1 MKAKRSNPLF
11 ARFFRSNTL
20 TTAVVVSLTGFAM
33 QPTASAANLYW
44 DTNGATADSGNAGG
58 TWDSGTNWT
67 ADGSGA
73 SGTIGWT
80 DGESAVFA
88 AGTDGTG
95 AYTVTIAGTVT
106 TPSILAEE
114 AGGKT
119 IAGGTIN
126 IGGGSINTAV
136 AGNGN
141 VFTISSIIAGS
152 GGLTLAA
159 NGDTSQTG
167 GGVGG
172 ALLLSGA
179 NTISGDITITSGVV
193 RSNSGFGGSGN
204 KIILSG
210 GGIVDTGANT
220 NFANNIEVP
229 AGKTGV
235 YRTYGGVTT
244 AQISGTITGS
254 GDLMRT
260 DGGTLT
266 INGNASAFTGK
277 LINARGTLIL
287 GATSTNWSNAD
298 VLQTDGGN
306 VLRLGAAG
314 DTTIKSL
321 TSDRDVVIPFG
332 SRLNILSG
340 TYTTVGAGVDNNG
353 WWAQGT
359 TAGNAAAT
367 GSITSSS
374 GSLTLTNGAATGN
387 LPTTDNQLRLK
398 IVDFDGST
406 PLAFTKNHNNSL
418 GLDLPST
425 YTGGTTINGGRI
437 NTANVNAFGTGVVT
451 VNSGGQAYLTVGAGT
466 YASNFVINGLGATET
481 AGVLG
486 AIRFQNNTVSGSINV
501 ASAARVG
508 AYNSTGTHSGAL
520 TGSADL
526 QINSNDANFNGT
538 INFTGDTSAYSGTM
552 TVTQGALNVA
562 ASNLG
567 GNLVLEGRTATAA
580 AGATVTAAGTTAT
593 VNGNIAGSVTANG
606 GTATADG
613 VAAIATAGGGT
624 ATVNGSI
631 GGNLTIN
638 GGTANA
644 TNDGVA
650 TASGGFVTANGP
662 ITGNVTVGDGATLAG
677 EPTVTGSLSLGASN
691 GSTLRIKAGT
701 AGFLNAEAVTL
712 TGANT
717 VILDTLPTAPGP
729 FVVLGYNTLTSG
741 DESNFVVP
749 SGIFRGNPQ
758 VVHDDTNKVFT
769 LELNSQVRTWNGA
782 ISTDWNT
789 TEENWDEGEQ
799 KFFSG
804 DEVVFA
810 DNGVGTVN
818 LIGNL
823 APQSVKMQNTVGNN
837 FAFAGA
843 GGIVGSTGI
852 AMTGGGNL
860 TLGGV
865 NSFSGAVTVSAGQ
878 LTLSSP
884 QALGQTSGVTVAAG
898 TRVDLAGQGVGN
910 TTNTT
915 WIIAGE
921 GSDGAGGLGAVTNS
935 AGDIYEDSSINNLTL
950 AANAE
955 IGGNN
960 GRFDVGRNGI
970 NGSGGLINGAGFT
983 LTKVGSNSMV
993 FRGPATNIS
1002 YVINAG
1008 MLTFEDYDTASGT
1021 NPIIVNTPPVQ
1032 DPPILS
1038 VVGSYGNRTLPND
1051 VTLNT
1056 GTRLI
1061 SQAGNG
1067 IWTGTVTA
1075 AAGATFQADGNL
1087 VLDGALVSSSD
1098 LVKNG
1103 GGALVLQNDGSS
1115 FSGKVLNNAGTLR
1128 VESNASLGS
1137 YAGADAIT
1145 IVGTLQSGT
1154 IAALASATVGSAT
1167 KGITQTGNVTYDGG
1181 AGNTLTVDGAIT
1193 GLGNV
1198 VKANNTS
1205 TAIFNKNISVAG
1217 LLNANGGAQTFNGNV
1232 TLGGTFEVGTDIV
1245 TNLNSP
1251 TWTAP
1256 GGFKAWT
1263 GVTNIN
1269 VGTGTLQDMEIQQGT
1284 GQPHT
1289 VNHIAGALAVAT
1301 DIRIGHWG
1309 GATSVYNMSGGSITQ
1324 PDTVTNPTDEGQA
1337 NLFLGIDG
1345 TGVLNHSGGTINT
1358 TSMVVDGRGDTA
1370 GDDIY
1375 AMTGGRLNMGK
1386 WGIRSGNAGVSKQI
1400 QLGGGIVGAS
1410 ADWVSGMAM
1419 TLTGTNGDVTFNTLD
1434 SVDATT
1440 PRNITLTGVLGGS
1453 GGLVKTGAGIL
1464 TLNNAA
1470 NTFTGTALVNGG
1482 RLFVNSGA
1490 AAAGSLR
1497 TAAGGTLQA
1506 GTVAGPGLATTT
1518 NLTLDGGNA
1527 DFRIGNTT
1535 DMIVVSGSFT
1545 APTATAIRAIPGNA
1559 IAAPQTFDIIDYS
1572 GTFTGLANLTFASS
1586 NPHLTGELIND
1597 EINTVIQVK
1606 INTADTVTWKGN
1618 VNGNWDVNTTSNW
1631 VLGSDGVT
1639 SSKYYDVDVVKF
1651 DDGGIGTPTVSL
1663 VGTINPATM
1672 TVENTAGNYTF
1683 QGSGI
1688 GGSGGLTKTGG
1699 GTLTLLT
1706 NNTFTGP
1713 VSIQGG
1719 RVVVGN
1725 GGADGTLGGTGNVPL
1740 ADGTSLAFNRTGATL
1755 FPTSRLIT
1763 GGGSVEKDGTGSL
1776 ELQGINSFTGG
1787 LTINGGSVIL
1797 STSGGDA
1804 GVVGGTVTVN
1814 SGGTLSGTSNNAFG
1828 YGANRIQTLN
1838 INGGTVTTSANG
1850 DQGWGITV
1858 NMTSGTLGS
1867 TGPGYYSLGG
1877 GSSVN
1882 ILASANPAMVSGAIR
1897 IREGNAGDLLPFSV
1911 ADGAAA
1917 VDLTVSESI
1926 SEQGGVRGISKTG
1939 PGTMEMAGANTFSG
1953 PVNVG
1958 EGTLL
1963 YTRPVHS
1970 VIPNALTGSGGT
1982 LVHNSPQELVLS
1994 GDGSAFGGTIDAN
2007 GKIVRLV
2014 GDTSGS
2020 GTDGT
2025 LALEGGTLALGL
2037 NTEGLLFYGT
2047 LAGETMNTTPL
2058 DTTVLSDSA
2067 AALHG
2072 GIAGNTTNAY
2082 DGEIY
2087 LTAGDW
2093 SFGENVDDAVYV
2105 NINGVTLINDNQ
2117 WNVPTTGTFTAPADG
2132 WYSITLRVQNGGG
2145 GNGPVDAWATA
2156 GIGIGIKTGPG
2167 STNVADYT
2175 KFNIGALGTKCR
2187 VVRAA
2192 GTHTMAGGLTLGG
2205 GVANTINTGD
2215 GSLAINGVITGGA
2228 SDSLVKIG
2236 TGTLALNG
2244 ANTYS
2249 GDTLVSA
2256 GVLAV
2261 DGTSIRNSS
2270 KLVIDGGTVEVTG
2283 NELVGSLFFG
2293 AAQQGDGTYGSSLS
2307 SATFKNDALF
2317 SGTGVIVVGGTA
2329 GYSDWASINAPT
2341 GTPGD
2346 DFDGDGVSNGVEW
2359 VLGGGKDTNDI
2370 GKLPKLSTT
2379 GGNLVFTFKRDQ
2391 ASISPDTS
2399 LKIDVGTD
2407 LASWPV
2413 SYPVPDAPVA
2423 NNPGVSVVDNLD
2435 GTDTVTLTVPQA
2447 PDAKKFARL
2456 NVVID

>member
-33 QPTASAANLYW
+33 QPSASAGNLYW
-44 DTNGATADSGNAGG
+44 DTNGVDAGSGNAGG

-67 ADGSGA
+67 TDASGA
-73 SGTIGWT
+73 SGTSAWL

-88 AGTDGTG
+88 AGTDGVG

-106 TPSILAEE
+106 TPSILLEE
-114 AGGKT
+114 GGGK
-119 IAGGTIN
+119 IISGGSIN
-126 IGGGSINTAV
+126 IGGGSINTVAV
-136 AGNGN
+136 GAG
-141 VFTISSIIAGS
+141 VTPDISSILTGS
-152 GGLTLAA
+152 GGLTVAG
-159 NGDTSQTG
+159 NGDMSATG
-167 GGVGG
+167 GGAPGML
-172 ALLLSGA
+172 ALSGA
-179 NTISGDITITSGVV
+179 NTFVGDMTITAGLV
-193 RSNSGFGGSGN
+193 RLNSGFGDAAN
-204 KIILSG
+204 KIILDG
-210 GGIVDTGANT
+210 GGIIDNNLSLTSTRAIVAGAAGGTIRLWGSATT
-220 NFANNIEVP
+220 NLNGP
-229 AGKTGV
+229 
-235 YRTYGGVTT
+235 
-244 AQISGTITGS
+244 ITGS
-254 GDLMRT
+254 GSLVHT
-260 DGGTLT
+260 DGGTLRL
-266 INGNASAFTGK
+266 GGDGSAYTGTFT
-277 LINARGTLIL
+277 NARGNLHL
-287 GATSTNWSNAD
+287 VSTDWSGMD
-298 VLQTDGGN
+298 LVCTDGGN
-306 VLRLGAAG
+306 VTSIVSAG

-321 TSDRDVVIPFG
+321 ASDRDVVINSG
-332 SRLNILSG
+332 ARLNISTG
-340 TYTTVGAGVDNNG
+340 IYNAVAGADINNFWMQGAGKL
-353 WWAQGT
+353 
-359 TAGNAAAT
+359 
-367 GSITSSS
+367 TSSS
-374 GSLTLTNGAATGN
+374 GTLTLNWNTSYTVAGDQSVRVI
-387 LPTTDNQLRLK
+387 LE
-398 IVDFDGST
+398 DFDGAT
-406 PLAFTKNHNNSL
+406 PLTVVKNGPGGLNNY
-418 GLDLPST
+418 DKANT
-425 YTGGTTINGGRI
+425 YTGGTIINGGRI
-437 NTANVNAFGTGVVT
+437 AAANAGAFGTGLVT
-451 VNSGGQAYLTVGAGT
+451 INSGGQAYLTVGAGT
-466 YASNFVINGLGATET
+466 YPNNFVINGLGATEG

-508 AYNSTGTHSGAL
+508 AYGANGTHTGAL

-526 QINSNDANFNGT
+526 EINSNDANFNGT
-538 INFTGDTSAYSGTM
+538 INFNGDTSGYTGTM
-552 TVTQGALNVA
+552 TLTQGTANIGA
-562 ASNLG
+562 PNFG
-567 GNLVLEGRTATAA
+567 GNLVLQGRTATAVDNIV
-580 AGATVTAAGTTAT
+580 TVAGTTST
-593 VNGNIAGSVTANG
+593 VAGNIAGSVTVNG
-606 GTATADG
+606 GTASADG
-613 VAAIATAGGGT
+613 AAAVATAGGGT
-624 ATVNGSI
+624 VTINGTI
-631 GGNLTIN
+631 AGNLTIN
-638 GGTANA
+638 GGIKTELNGGTANA
-644 TNDGVA
+644 I
-650 TASGGFVTANGP
+650 GGSATANGP

-677 EPTVTGSLSLGASN
+677 EPTVTGSLELGATT
-691 GSTLRIKAGT
+691 GSTLRIKADT
-701 AGFLNAEAVTL
+701 TSFLNAGSVTL
-712 TGANT
+712 AGVNT
-717 VILDTLPTAPGP
+717 VVLDTLPLAPGP
-729 FVVLGYNTLTSG
+729 FVVLGYTTLTNG
-741 DESNFVVP
+741 DETNFVVP

-758 VVHDDTNKVFT
+758 VLHDDSNKIFT
-769 LELNSQVRTWNGA
+769 LELNSQTRTWNGA

-789 TEENWDEGEQ
+789 AEENWDEGDQ
-799 KFFSG
+799 RFFSG
-804 DEVVFA
+804 DDVVFA

-823 APQSVKMQNTVGNN
+823 APLSLKMQNTVGNN

-865 NSFSGAVTVSAGQ
+865 NSFSGAVTVSSGL
-878 LTLSSP
+878 LTLASP

-898 TRVDLAGQGVGN
+898 AMVDLAGQGVGN
-910 TTNTT
+910 ITNTT
-915 WIIAGE
+915 WTIAGN
-921 GSDGAGGLGAVTNS
+921 GSDGAGGEGAVTNS
-935 AGDIYEDSSINNLTL
+935 GGAVFEDSSINYLTL

-970 NGSGGLINGAGFT
+970 NGTGGLIDGAGFT
-983 LTKVGSNSMV
+983 LTKVGTNSMV

-1002 YVINAG
+1002 YVINSG

-1021 NPIIVNTPPVQ
+1021 NPIVVNTPPVL

-1038 VVGSYGNRTLPND
+1038 VVGTYGNRTIGND

-1061 SQAGNG
+1061 SQAGNS
-1067 IWTGTVTA
+1067 IWTGTITA
-1075 AAGATFQADGNL
+1075 ASGTTFQADGNL

-1103 GGALVLQNDGSS
+1103 GGVLVLQNDASA
-1115 FSGKVLNNAGTLR
+1115 FSGKILNNTGALR
-1128 VESNASLGS
+1128 VEANASLGS

-1145 IVGTLQSGT
+1145 MGAGTTLQGGT
-1154 IAALASATVGSAT
+1154 ITALASATVGSST
-1167 KGITQTGNVTYDGG
+1167 QGITQNGNVNYDAG
-1181 AGNTLTVDGAIT
+1181 AGNTLTVDGAVT

-1198 VKANNTS
+1198 IKPNNTG
-1205 TAIFNKNISVAG
+1205 TLIFNKDVTVAG
-1217 LLNANGGAQTFNGNV
+1217 LVNANGGAQTFNGNL
-1232 TLGGTFEVGTDIV
+1232 TLGGAIEVGSDIV
-1245 TNLNSP
+1245 TTINSP
-1251 TWTAP
+1251 TLTAP

-1263 GVTNIN
+1263 GTTNLNI
-1269 VGTGTLQDMEIQQGT
+1269 GTGSILDIQLQEGS

-1289 VNHIAGALAVAT
+1289 FNHIAGDLAVAT

-1309 GATSVYNMSGGSITQ
+1309 GATSVYNMSGGSLTQ
-1324 PDTVTNPTDEGQA
+1324 PDTVTNPTAEDQA

-1345 TGVLNHSGGTINT
+1345 TGILNHSGGTINT

-1386 WGIRSGNAGVSKQI
+1386 WGIRSGNAGVTKQI

-1410 ADWVSGMAM
+1410 ADWGSGQAM

-1482 RLFVNSGA
+1482 RLFVNSGG
-1490 AAAGSLR
+1490 AAAGTLK

-1506 GTVAGPGLATTT
+1506 GTVAGPGVATTT

-1535 DMIVVSGSFT
+1535 DKIVVSGSFT
-1545 APTATAIRAIPGNA
+1545 ATSPTAIRAIPGNA
-1559 IAAPQTFDIIDYS
+1559 ITAPQTFDIIDYS
-1572 GTFTGLANLTFASS
+1572 GTFTDLANLSFASS

-1597 EINTVIQVK
+1597 EANSVIQVK

-1651 DDGGIGTPTVSL
+1651 DDGGIATPTVTL
-1663 VGTINPATM
+1663 VGTIIPATVS
-1672 TVENTAGNYTF
+1672 VENTAGNYTF

-1688 GGSGGLTKTGG
+1688 GGSGGLTKTGD
-1699 GTLTLLT
+1699 GTLTLLN
-1706 NNTFTGP
+1706 NNTYTGL

-1725 GGADGTLGGTGNVPL
+1725 GGPDGTLGGTGNIPL
-1740 ADGTSLAFNRTGATL
+1740 ADGTSIAFNRTGATI
-1755 FPTSRLIT
+1755 FPTSRVFT
-1763 GGGSVEKDGTGSL
+1763 GGGYVEKDGAGSV
-1776 ELQGINSFTGG
+1776 EFQGINSFTGG

-1797 STSGGDA
+1797 STSGGAA
-1804 GVVGGTVTVN
+1804 GVVRGTVTVN
-1814 SGGTLSGTSNNAFG
+1814 NGGTLSATSGNAFG
-1828 YGANRIQTLN
+1828 WGADRIQTIN

-1850 DQGWGITV
+1850 DQGWGLTV
-1858 NMTSGTLGS
+1858 NLTAGTLGS
-1867 TGPGYYSLGG
+1867 TGAGYYSLGG
-1877 GSSVN
+1877 GSAVN
-1882 ILASANPAMVSGAIR
+1882 YTGDTNQALISGAIR

-1917 VDLTVSESI
+1917 VDLRVSGNL
-1926 SEQGGVRGISKTG
+1926 SEVGGARGIDKSG
-1939 PGTMEMAGANTFSG
+1939 PGTMELAGGNSFSG
-1953 PVNVG
+1953 PVNISG
-1958 EGTLL
+1958 GTLL
-1963 YTRPVHS
+1963 YSRPVHS
-1970 VIPNALTGSGGT
+1970 VIPNALTGSGGS

-2007 GKIVRLV
+2007 GKIVRLA
-2014 GDTSGS
+2014 GETSGS
-2020 GTDGT
+2020 GTGGT

-2037 NTEGLLFYGT
+2037 STEGLLFYGT
-2047 LAGETMNTTPL
+2047 FAGAAMDTTPL
-2058 DTTVLSDSA
+2058 NTSVLSDSA

-2072 GIAGNTTNAY
+2072 GIGADTTIAY

-2105 NINGVTLINDNQ
+2105 NIDGQTLINDNT
-2117 WNVPTTGTFTAPADG
+2117 WNAPTTGTFSAPADG
-2132 WYSITLRVQNGGG
+2132 WYPITLRVQNGGG

-2156 GIGIGIKTGPG
+2156 GIGIGIKTGAG
-2167 STNVADYT
+2167 STNVADYIR
-2175 KFNIGALGTKCR
+2175 FEVGALGTKCR
-2187 VVRAA
+2187 VVKAP

-2205 GVANTINTGD
+2205 GVANTVDTGD

-2244 ANTYS
+2244 ANTHA
-2249 GDTLVSA
+2249 GDTVVNA

-2261 DGTSIRNSS
+2261 NGTAIKNSS
-2270 KLVIDGGTVEVTG
+2270 KLVIDGGKVDVTG
-2283 NELVGSLFFG
+2283 NEFVGSLFFG
-2293 AAQQGDGTYGSSLS
+2293 AAQQADGTYGSSLS
-2307 SATFKNDALF
+2307 SATFKDDSRF
-2317 SGTGVIVVGGTA
+2317 SGTGVVVVGGTA
-2329 GYSDWASINAPT
+2329 GYEDWASTNAPT
-2341 GTPGD
+2341 GTAGD

-2359 VLGGGKDTNDI
+2359 VLGGDKDTNDS
-2370 GKLPKLSTT
+2370 GKLPKLTTT

-2391 ASISPDTS
+2391 ASIDGTS

-2413 SYPVPDAPVA
+2413 SYAVPDAPVA
-2423 NNPGVSVVDNLD
+2423 NNPGVTVVDNLD